1 MQGKTCILVVMKK
14 SIAILGAVSEEI
26 AAIKKAMHIFDRTR
40 LAKTEIC
47 TGTWRGKN
55 IILVRTGVGRQKA
68 KQATCQIIEN
78 FHPEAI
84 ISIGYAG
91 ALTAELKVGDLFIA
105 DYILNEQNNS
115 VPFEIED
122 KLNSEWLDLAKSISL
137 LGELKIKVGKLIT
150 VNSVIHTPE
159 AKQDLGKQ
167 FGADAVEMETIE
179 IALLAREK
187 KIPFLSVRGISD
199 AVDHELID
207 SSSFL
212 GSDGEISK
220 LRAGWYVLTHP
231 RSLKNAISLRSHTQI
246 ATQNLTD
253 FISKLISI

>member
-1 MQGKTCILVVMKK
+1 MKK
-14 SIAILGAVSEEI
+14 SIALLGAVSEEI
-26 AAIKKAMHIFDRTR
+26 AGIKKAMHIFDRTR
-40 LAKTEIC
+40 LNKTEIW
-47 TGTWRGKN
+47 TGKWREKN
-55 IILVRTGVGRQKA
+55 IMLARTGVGRQKA
-68 KQATCQIIEN
+68 KQATAQVIEN

-91 ALTAELKVGDLFIA
+91 ALNAELKVGDLFIA
-105 DYILNEQNNS
+105 DCILDEQNDS
-115 VPFEIED
+115 VAFEVND
-122 KLNSEWLDLAKSISL
+122 SLNSEWLDLAKSISFSR
-137 LGELKIKVGKLIT
+137 ELKAKVGKLIT

-159 AKQDLGKQ
+159 GKQDLGKQ

-179 IALLAREK
+179 IAMLAREM

-212 GSDGEISK
+212 GADGEISK

-231 RSLKNAISLRSHTQI
+231 KSLKNAISLRSHTQI

>member
-1 MQGKTCILVVMKK
+1 M
-14 SIAILGAVSEEI
+14 
-26 AAIKKAMHIFDRTR
+26 
-40 LAKTEIC
+40 LA
-47 TGTWRGKN
+47 
-55 IILVRTGVGRQKA
+55 RTGVGRQKA
-68 KQATCQIIEN
+68 KQATIQVVEN

-91 ALTAELKVGDLFIA
+91 ALTKELRVGDLLIA
-105 DYILNEQNNS
+105 DCILDEQNDS
-115 VPFEIED
+115 RVFEVED
-122 KLNSEWLDLAKSISL
+122 SLNSEWLDLAKSISL
-137 LGELKIKVGKLIT
+137 SEELKIKVGKLIT

-159 AKQDLGKQ
+159 GKQDLGKK

-179 IALLAREK
+179 IAMLAREK

-199 AVDHELID
+199 EVDHELIN

-231 RSLKNAISLRSHTQI
+231 KSLKNAISLRSHAQI
-246 ATQNLTD
+246 ASQNLTD
-253 FISKLISI
+253 FISKLIST

>member
-1 MQGKTCILVVMKK
+1 MQGKACILVAMKK

-26 AAIKKAMHIFDRTR
+26 AGIKKAMQIFDRIR
-40 LAKTEIC
+40 LDKIEIC
-47 TGTWRGKN
+47 KGTWLGRN
-55 IILVRTGVGRQKA
+55 IILVLTGVGRQKA
-68 KQATCQIIEN
+68 KKATSQVMEN

-105 DYILNEQNNS
+105 DCILNEQNNAVS
-115 VPFEIED
+115 FEMED
-122 KLNSEWLDLAKSISL
+122 TRNSEWLDLAKSISL
-137 LGELKIKVGKLIT
+137 AGELKIKVGKLIT

-159 AKQDLGKQ
+159 AKQDLGKK

-179 IALLAREK
+179 IAMLAREK